1 MEREEKE
8 TNQRDLRVKFTQ
20 RLPKSCH
27 GQLAR
32 PNLWKAEM
40 EDSMGQKIKA
50 ESS

>member
-20 RLPKSCH
+20 RLPKGCH
-27 GQLAR
+27 GQQAR
-32 PNLWKAEM
+32 PPSKRIEM
-40 EDSMGQKIKA
+40 EDLMGQKIKA